1 MKAITIIGRLTKD
14 GEVQQA
20 ERGEFVKF
28 SVAVDDGYGDK
39 KSTVFFDV
47 AYFRAQIAPY
57 LKKGT
62 TVGVTGELKTREY
75 NGKTYLSVRPSDV
88 KLLGGKR
95 SSEETSSGQ
104 GDYNSGNAGDMDDE
118 IPF

>member
-14 GEVQQA
+14 GEVQQT
-20 ERGEFVKF
+20 EKGGFVKF
-28 SVAVDDGYGDK
+28 SVAVDDGYGAD

-47 AYFRAQIAPY
+47 AYFRPQIAGY
-57 LKKGT
+57 LTKGT
-62 TVGVTGELKTREY
+62 NVAVTGELKTREY

-88 KLLGGKR
+88 KLLGGGKR
-95 SSEETSSGQ
+95 GKVQYREHDAPQRSEF
-104 GDYNSGNAGDMDDE
+104 NDE